1 MWNGDNFLLLNY
13 LLFYFVQFILHIVI
27 KRSVTKKGVIN
38 GCPTLETGKEGTV
51 METVMEGAVMETIS
65 LKLCKTK
72 FFIITDQN
80 YPHKS

>member
-1 MWNGDNFLLLNY
+1 ME
-13 LLFYFVQFILHIVI
+13 
-27 KRSVTKKGVIN
+27 
-38 GCPTLETGKEGTV
+38 ETGKEDTV

-65 LKLCKTK
+65 LKLCETK